1 MTPQPA
7 TRPPAAL
14 RVISFLSRMGARIH
28 VQLRK
33 GKPIL
38 FPYGATWEKAK
49 RELTIKDSKGEEI
62 GFFNRADVVGCW
74 KEKLSDTTPG
84 WRHSQLG
91 LQIQERINLPRKQCR
106 RQTPRRG
113 RSRRLA

>member
-1 MTPQPA
+1 
-7 TRPPAAL
+7 
-14 RVISFLSRMGARIH
+14 MGARIH

-62 GFFNRADVVGCW
+62 GFFHRADVVGCW
-74 KEKLSDTTPG
+74 KENIPLHLEDLKDELLGDFIEHEEKSLKTPET
-84 WRHSQLG
+84 S
-91 LQIQERINLPRKQCR
+91 K
-106 RQTPRRG
+106 
-113 RSRRLA
+113 

>member
-1 MTPQPA
+1 MITQP
-7 TRPPAAL
+7 TSKPPAAL

-28 VQLRK
+28 VQLRR

-49 RELTIKDSKGEEI
+49 RELTIKDSRGEEI

-74 KEKLSDTTPG
+74 KENIPLNLEDLETEFLEQIVSKKDDSDSSETET
-84 WRHSQLG
+84 H
-91 LQIQERINLPRKQCR
+91 
-106 RQTPRRG
+106 
-113 RSRRLA
+113 